1 MVPAQVF
8 VTPRTESG
16 LAPPSSEPTTPSTDD
31 AHHCQAP
38 KGSRPNS
45 PSGTS
50 GPGRRAL
57 RAAIPCPT
65 CTSKL
70 YECVSLKVFRY
81 IDKEKWK
88 AAIEDG

>member
-1 MVPAQVF
+1 MVPAQV
-8 VTPRTESG
+8 S
-16 LAPPSSEPTTPSTDD
+16 
-31 AHHCQAP
+31 
-38 KGSRPNS
+38 
-45 PSGTS
+45 
-50 GPGRRAL
+50 
-57 RAAIPCPT
+57 CPT